1 MESGELL
8 KRVRKIEIR
17 TRKITQQ
24 IFSGQYHSAFKGK
37 GMAFSEVREYQ
48 YGDDVRNI
56 DWNVTAR
63 LNHPYIKVFEEEREL
78 TVMLL
83 IDVSGS
89 NHFGTRNRF
98 KSDLIT
104 ELAAVLSFSAIA
116 NNDKV
121 GVIFFSSKIEKYIP
135 PKKGRSHIL
144 RIIRELVNHEPSES
158 KTDIAEALRYLTNI
172 IKKKCTTF
180 ILSDFINCDYDQAL
194 KIASNKHDI
203 VALQVVDP
211 GEGELPAIGL
221 VQMKDP
227 ETGQIQ
233 WVDTSHYKTRDGYKR
248 WWIQQYRSTDEQFK
262 KAGIDHIL
270 LNTNADYVKS
280 LTELFKRRGA

>member
-48 YGDDVRNI
+48 YGDDIRNI

-121 GVIFFSSKIEKYIP
+121 GVIFFSNKIEKYIP

-144 RIIRELVNHEPSES
+144 RIIRELVNHEPTES

-194 KIASNKHDI
+194 RIASNKHDI

-211 GEGELPAIGL
+211 GEKELPTIGL

-227 ETGQIQ
+227 ESAQVQ
-233 WVDTSHYKTRDGYKR
+233 WIDTANHKTREAYKR
-248 WWIQQYRSTDEQFK
+248 WWIQQYRTTDEQFI
-262 KAGIDHIL
+262 KAGIDHIQL
-270 LNTNADYVKS
+270 STNVDYVKS